1 MGLYTI
7 TFGFREGDLE
17 IMLQTDFIIRAEDE
31 GLAFEVAKD
40 MESDISA
47 SITPYFNRDK
57 RKINLEIEENRYFK
71 NAEVSSFSE
80 LKRNENGFVLDA
92 EPLSEADFLRNLEKE
107 NEHPHFEYV
116 SYGVTELI

>member
-1 MGLYTI
+1 MELYTI

-92 EPLSEADFLRNLEKE
+92 EPLSEEDFIQNLEKKNE
-107 NEHPHFEYV
+107 NLHFEYV